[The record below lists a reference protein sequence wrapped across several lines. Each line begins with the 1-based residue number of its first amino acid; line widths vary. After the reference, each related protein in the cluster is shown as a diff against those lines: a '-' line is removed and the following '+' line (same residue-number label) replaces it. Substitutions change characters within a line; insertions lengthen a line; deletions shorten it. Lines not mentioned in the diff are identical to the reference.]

1 MNYIGSKLL
10 KWIFSPFFP
19 LIVLPF
25 DQVYPVLNPVVLGH
39 NQRGSRNAVS
49 QMSCSDSG
57 YSSSDPAEPAPDL
70 EGAEHCLCTLQN
82 FSFLIHKMRIMPG
95 VVLHACNL
103 STWGAEA
110 REPSIPG

>member
-10 KWIFSPFFP
+10 KWIFFHFFP

-25 DQVYPVLNPVVLGH
+25 DQVYPVVLGH

-57 YSSSDPAEPAPDL
+57 YSSSDPAETAPAL
-70 EGAEHCLCTLQN
+70 EGAEHCLCTFRSCDLTEFQ
-82 FSFLIHKMRIMPG
+82 
-95 VVLHACNL
+95 L
-103 STWGAEA
+103 SH
-110 REPSIPG
+110 S